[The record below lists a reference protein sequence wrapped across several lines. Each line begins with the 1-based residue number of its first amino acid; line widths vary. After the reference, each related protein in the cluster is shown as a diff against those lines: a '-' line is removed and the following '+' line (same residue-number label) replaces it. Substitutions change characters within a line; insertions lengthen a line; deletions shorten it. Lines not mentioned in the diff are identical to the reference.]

1 MIIISI
7 ILVIILIG
15 LLLLSAKLLLSI
27 SEFQYGEETEEQL
40 LGYEEMYNNKTFEY
54 HHGSFNGSN
63 PEDDSGWDG
72 E

>member
-1 MIIISI
+1 MIVISI

-40 LGYEEMYNNKTFEY
+40 LGYEEMYNNIQ
-54 HHGSFNGSN
+54 
-63 PEDDSGWDG
+63 EDNINEQD
-72 E
+72 

>member
-7 ILVIILIG
+7 ILIIILIK
-15 LLLLSAKLLLSI
+15 LLLLCAKLLLSI

-40 LGYEEMYNNKTFEY
+40 LEYEEMYNNKTFEY
-54 HHGSFNGSN
+54 HHDSFNKSN
-63 PEDDSGWDG
+63 SKDDSKDG

>member
-40 LGYEEMYNNKTFEY
+40 LGYEEMYNNIQ
-54 HHGSFNGSN
+54 
-63 PEDDSGWDG
+63 EDNIN